1 MKLCASVLTIH
12 KFNCKCVVGQ
22 NKKFKIIL
30 CENHSLVYKTGPSPG
45 SRTRTRARRRTDG
58 REAEDDVEVLLDAAQ
73 VVLVEVL
80 VGRGVARP
88 LLLHHR
94 HQLLQDLVHL
104 VAREQ
109 VGDLR
114 GGGGGGS
121 AAVGSGKIGFKF
133 IFCVSVSR
141 SVVVLR
147 LEFTFN
153 FHATSTNDEL
163 LDTTSSTSK
172 NKWHNFH
179 HNENSLW
186 SPTRL
191 HSRSLSVYHVH

>member
-1 MKLCASVLTIH
+1 MKLCASILAIH
-12 KFNCKCVVGQ
+12 KFNCKCVIGQ
-22 NKKFKIIL
+22 NKKFKIIR
-30 CENHSLVYKTGPSPG
+30 ENHSLVYKTSPSRR
-45 SRTRTRARRRTDG
+45 SRTRTRARTRTRTRTRRRTDG

-121 AAVGSGKIGFKF
+121 AAVGGGAKISFKF
-133 IFCVSVSR
+133 IFCASVSR
-141 SVVVLR
+141 SCI
-147 LEFTFN
+147 
-153 FHATSTNDEL
+153 
-163 LDTTSSTSK
+163 TT
-172 NKWHNFH
+172 
-179 HNENSLW
+179 
-186 SPTRL
+186 
-191 HSRSLSVYHVH
+191 